1 MINRIKE
8 ARMKKRFGVL
18 RVLSSILKILGIVVA
33 ALAVLGGL
41 IAFVMSF
48 AGGDIFQ
55 SMGIDSTGGVLAG
68 LMSAIMIVIVGA
80 MYALFLYGYG
90 ELLMLLISMEENT
103 FKTVSLLEDVTS
115 EEKLEAEKPV

>member
-1 MINRIKE
+1 
-8 ARMKKRFGVL
+8 MKKRFGVL

-68 LMSAIMIVIVGA
+68 LMGAFMIVVMGA
-80 MYALFLYGYG
+80 MYAIFLYGYG

-103 FKTVSLLEDVTS
+103 FKTVKLLEDVTS
-115 EEKLEAEKPV
+115 EEKLETETVAAEKAK

>member
-1 MINRIKE
+1 
-8 ARMKKRFGVL
+8 MKKRFGVL

-48 AGGDIFQ
+48 AGGDLFQ
-55 SMGIDSTGGVLAG
+55 SMGIDSNGGVLAG
-68 LMSAIMIVIVGA
+68 LVGAFMIVVMGA
-80 MYALFLYGYG
+80 LYAVFLYGYG

-103 FKTVSLLEDVTS
+103 FKTVKLLEDVTS
-115 EEKLEAEKPV
+115 EEKPEAETKA